1 MRHKVLI
8 TTSGIG
14 SRLGDVTSFT
24 NKSLVSIG
32 NKPVISHIIESYPK
46 DTNFVITIGYFGTYV
61 KQFLELAYPDKKIEY
76 VKVDNYSGPGSSL
89 GYSLLQAKE
98 YLQCPFIYHATDTIL
113 PGFKVEFSDNFC
125 VGCHKE
131 DSSQYAT
138 LITKNNIIN
147 KIKPKGEL
155 NFDYPYVGVSGI
167 KDFELFWR
175 ELEDIYNKDPNNSN
189 LSDVHVINN
198 MLRDV
203 YFKFIEA
210 EQWFDT
216 GNTTELFKTNS
227 YFKTDL
233 SVLDKKDESV
243 FIFDKFV
250 IKFFTDSVINKNRA
264 LRGQQLNGVVPNL
277 LGYTDNF
284 YKYVKAEG
292 NTLART
298 VNEPLFN
305 SLLQWSLEN
314 LWTIDREKDIKDIC
328 FNFYFNK
335 TKKRV
340 NDYLKGE
347 PDKEQLINGIK
358 VPPVTEL
365 LELIDIDWL
374 CNGLASTFH
383 GDFILDNIIEK
394 DGKFSLIDWRQDF
407 GGNLDAGDIYYD
419 LAKLNHNLTVN
430 HDIVH
435 NKQFNHL
442 PQDCFILCNSTL
454 IRCKKILKEFILKNN
469 LDYKKVDILT
479 SLIWINMA
487 PLHSYPFRDFLF
499 NFGKL
504 NLYNSL
510 K

>member
-1 MRHKVLI
+1 M
-8 TTSGIG
+8 
-14 SRLGDVTSFT
+14 
-24 NKSLVSIG
+24 
-32 NKPVISHIIESYPK
+32 
-46 DTNFVITIGYFGTYV
+46 
-61 KQFLELAYPDKKIEY
+61 
-76 VKVDNYSGPGSSL
+76 
-89 GYSLLQAKE
+89 
-98 YLQCPFIYHATDTIL
+98 
-113 PGFKVEFSDNFC
+113 
-125 VGCHKE
+125 
-131 DSSQYAT
+131 
-138 LITKNNIIN
+138 
-147 KIKPKGEL
+147 
-155 NFDYPYVGVSGI
+155 
-167 KDFELFWR
+167 FWR

-435 NKQFNHL
+435 NK
-442 PQDCFILCNSTL
+442 
-454 IRCKKILKEFILKNN
+454 N
-469 LDYKKVDILT
+469 LT
-479 SLIWINMA
+479 
-487 PLHSYPFRDFLF
+487 FL
-499 NFGKL
+499 
-504 NLYNSL
+504 
-510 K
+510 